1 MLLMYRSRDRRHHT
15 FAARIAALAR
25 QIPRLTLTDFYSRA
39 SGDAVGVLPGRVAAH
54 HVPQAWIDSDARFY
68 PCGPAGLLNEARREL
83 IARGVP
89 RFAIFSESF
98 DTAGAVMAEPLP
110 GAAPHGVHFVRSK
123 RKAEWLP
130 CDRSLLSM
138 AERQGIDL
146 GGGCRVGQCESCRIT
161 LRSGHVGYLVEVKP
175 QQEGDCLACVAVPL
189 TDLEIDA

>member
-1 MLLMYRSRDRRHHT
+1 MLLMYGSRDRRHHT

-25 QIPRLTLTDFYSRA
+25 QILRLTLTHFYSMA

-54 HVPQAWIDSDARFY
+54 RAPQAWIDSDARFY
-68 PCGPAGLLNEARREL
+68 LCGSAGLFNEARREL

-98 DTAGAVMAEPLP
+98 DTAGVVMAEPLP

-130 CDRSLLSM
+130 GDRSLLSM
-138 AERQGIDL
+138 AERLGIDL
-146 GGGCRVGQCESCRIT
+146 GGGCRVGQCEGCRIT
-161 LRSGHVGYLVEVKP
+161 LRSGHVGYLAEVEP